1 MNRRDMELP
10 ILSVNVG
17 RPRLLSAPG
26 QPSVLSG
33 IAKEP
38 VVLDRIRVGRT
49 NIDGDGQADLSVH
62 GGIDKA
68 VYAYPVDHRSWWEA
82 QGIAAGPAAF
92 GENLTLSGADEN
104 EVAIGDHFRWGEVI
118 LEVSQ
123 PRGPC
128 FKLGMHT
135 GRPDAPQRM
144 TLSGRCGWYFRVV
157 REGEA
162 PVADAVCVRIEASAG
177 PSVRDAFRAAYDPR
191 VPLEILER
199 VHATPAL
206 AASWR
211 ESVGKRVRER
221 IG

>member
-1 MNRRDMELP
+1 VELR

-17 RPRLLSAPG
+17 RPQLLSAPG
-26 QPSVLSG
+26 QQSVLSG
-33 IAKEP
+33 IAKRP
-38 VVLDRIRVGRT
+38 VAQGRIFVGRT

-68 VYAYPVDHRSWWEA
+68 VYAYPADHRSWWEA
-82 QGIAAGPAAF
+82 QGIAAGPAAL
-92 GENLTLSGADEN
+92 GENLTLSGARED

-128 FKLGMHT
+128 FKLGMYS
-135 GRPDAPQRM
+135 GRPDAPHLM

-157 REGEA
+157 AEGEA
-162 PVADAVCVRIEASAG
+162 PIAEASCVRVRESSG
-177 PSVRDAFRAAYDPR
+177 PTVRDAFSAAYHPKTT
-191 VPLEILER
+191 PAILER
-199 VHATPAL
+199 VFAAPAL

-211 ESVGKRVRER
+211 ETVGKRIAGRTA
-221 IG
+221 